1 MAKPLV
7 LRFGEREFPFQLD
20 RVERSDLY
28 GYVEIETYDDKG
40 QRCTSAKLLS
50 DGKTV
55 VASGGTA
62 MGFVSPDGTW
72 LEKKELTPV
81 DGDNKPIAPVPSSYS
96 APVPLEKRVTVD
108 EYLRHNV
115 RAAYAVSCLDD
126 MSPIMDEL
134 KKGAIFSF
142 PYSFRGGLEADAGF
156 LLLAADGTPFLMV
169 GEPTKLE
176 FLSFEQVSGV
186 EEDVGEAEEEDALDF
201 GMM

>member
-28 GYVEIETYDDKG
+28 GFVEIETYDHLG
-40 QRCTSAKLLS
+40 NRCASAKLLN

-62 MGFVSPDGTW
+62 MGFLSPDGAW
-72 LEKKELTPV
+72 LEKKELTAI
-81 DGDNKPIAPVPSSYS
+81 DGDNKPVTPVPSSFS
-96 APVPLEKRVTVD
+96 VPVLCKDTVSID
-108 EYLRHNV
+108 QYLSHNIKS
-115 RAAYAVSCLDD
+115 AYAVTCLED
-126 MSPIMDEL
+126 MTPLMDEL
-134 KKGAIFSF
+134 KQGKIFCF
-142 PYSFRGGLEADAGF
+142 PYSFRGGLEANAGF

-186 EEDVGEAEEEDALDF
+186 EEDAGETEEEELDF